1 MTCSIFNIQE
11 IPTILRFLTLKEIFL
26 FIWTNIKHMLFLFE
40 ELSEL
45 FEIVQSHPVIPSVM
59 SGL

>member
-1 MTCSIFNIQE
+1 MTYNIFNIQE
-11 IPTILRFLTLKEIFL
+11 IPTILRLLTLKEIFL
-26 FIWTNIKHMLFLFE
+26 SIWTNIKHMLFFFQ

-45 FEIVQSHPVIPSVM
+45 SEIVQSHPVIPSVM